1 MGLYDRQYMRK
12 EPTFEPDSG
21 RKMLITLIIVN
32 VIAFFMAAPGTGL
45 YDLLALQITS
55 GSFKIPYLWQFFTA
69 GFLHSGFGHIFF
81 NMWGLYIFGSL
92 VAPRISGAK
101 LLILYLAG
109 ALCGNLL
116 FYCCTIT
123 YSIPVQLVGASGA
136 VCAFMAAA
144 ATVEPDRRFMI
155 IFLPFTPIKTTT
167 LVLVYTAME
176 ILFELTGSN
185 TGVAH
190 LAHLGGF
197 LAGYL
202 TMRFY
207 FGRNLPWDPFRS
219 LFRRKSFSAD
229 YRRPQPPPQ
238 QAPQND
244 IRSDDG
250 GKVSQRELDAL
261 LDKLSNYGIN
271 SLSEYELARL
281 RRARKQMRGEE

>member
-1 MGLYDRQYMRK
+1 MHDRQNS
-12 EPTFEPDSG
+12 EPESG
-21 RKMLITLIIVN
+21 RKMLITLIIIN
-32 VIAFFMAAPGTGL
+32 IAAFFLARPASPL
-45 YDLLALQITS
+45 YDLLSL
-55 GSFKIPYLWQFFTA
+55 KIFPDGDLRPDYIWQFLTA

-92 VAPRISGAK
+92 VATRISGRQ

-109 ALCGNLL
+109 VLCGNLL
-116 FYCCTIT
+116 FYGCTLVS
-123 YSIPVQLVGASGA
+123 YFPVQLVGASGA

-167 LVLVYTAME
+167 LVIVYTAME
-176 ILFELTGSN
+176 ILFELTGRDSS
-185 TGVAH
+185 VAH

-202 TMRFY
+202 VMRCY
-207 FGRNLPWDPFRS
+207 FGRNLPWDPFRT
-219 LFRRKSFSAD
+219 LFRKKTVFTGYS
-229 YRRPQPPPQ
+229 RPQPPPPPE
-238 QAPQND
+238 PQND
-244 IRSDDG
+244 SRSDNG
-250 GKVSQRELDAL
+250 GKVTQKELDAL

-271 SLSEYELARL
+271 SLSEYELSRL